1 MASSNTRDITVSCI
15 KSELPLVTSLLR
27 KIDIE
32 QDATLQDY
40 FEADDIA
47 SMSEKFFAA
56 FSVNSARFALDNYYP
71 WKSPS
76 LFSPTPR
83 NPDKKPLTLAMYLE
97 SARAGEWLFD

>member
-1 MASSNTRDITVSCI
+1 MESSNPRDITVSFI

-32 QDATLQDY
+32 SEATLQDY
-40 FEADDIA
+40 VEADDIA

-76 LFSPTPR
+76 LFSPAPR
-83 NPDKKPLTLAMYLE
+83 NPDKKPLTLSMYLA

>member
-1 MASSNTRDITVSCI
+1 MASSNTRDVTVSFI

-40 FEADDIA
+40 VEVDDIA
-47 SMSEKFFAA
+47 SMSDKFFAA
-56 FSVNSARFALDNYYP
+56 FSVNSARFALDNYYH

-76 LFSPTPR
+76 LFSPSPR
-83 NPDKKPLTLAMYLE
+83 NEPRNGCYKQ
-97 SARAGEWLFD
+97 GENLCALK

>member
-1 MASSNTRDITVSCI
+1 MVNTTDVDVMLNFI

-76 LFSPTPR
+76 LFSSSPR